1 MNNSYLRVTAAA
13 RKLRR
18 HSYAICALLF
28 LVGGALGYWLAKPPA
43 WGLGKLQFAR
53 LQISSVQPDFSG
65 DECKQICDELR
76 QIDEAVRHLIWS
88 YECGHSLQQGTM
100 VALLWLREVANHY
113 QLAVKQGDEEQ
124 AKYLHSV
131 LEACQRIVTRV
142 Q

>member
-1 MNNSYLRVTAAA
+1 MSGQTHHE
-13 RKLRR
+13 RR
-18 HSYAICALLF
+18 LLADLDVIRG
-28 LVGGALGYWLAKPPA
+28 LVGDVASAV
-43 WGLGKLQFAR
+43 R
-53 LQISSVQPDFSG
+53 
-65 DECKQICDELR
+65 E